1 MHDHSGPS
9 IFLLPFFG
17 HIRAP
22 CSKCVSAMNS
32 RFHQSFHRQGVT
44 AHGVEHHRVLGVF
57 PTDLGSISAR
67 FFVGCLGVMPWG
79 SRKNGL
85 REQVLTPK
93 RIRVKDPICLRSNL
107 SMPNLPGWSRRGSKS
122 HNMKNNNTTPPLRD
136 ISPEELVTGRAM
148 ATMLSLSPKSL
159 TRYRAA
165 KMIPF
170 YRLGQKCIRY
180 NPTRVFQAL
189 EGLHVNHM

>member
-1 MHDHSGPS
+1 
-9 IFLLPFFG
+9 
-17 HIRAP
+17 
-22 CSKCVSAMNS
+22 V
-32 RFHQSFHRQGVT
+32 
-44 AHGVEHHRVLGVF
+44 HHLTPGVF

-79 SRKNGL
+79 GWKNGL
-85 REQVLTPK
+85 REQVLTPN
-93 RIRVKDPICLRSNL
+93 RIRVKDPICLRSNS

-122 HNMKNNNTTPPLRD
+122 HNMKNKNNNTTPPLRD

-180 NPTRVFQAL
+180 NPARVFQAL